1 MLAPDFVPAG
11 KSGRPEELR
20 RSWRL
25 DGEEQMQPLDTRLM
39 LERLKTEEVG
49 ATAGG

>member
-11 KSGRPEELR
+11 KSGRPEEIK

-25 DGEEQMQPLDTRLM
+25 DEEEQMQPLDIRLT
-39 LERLKTEEVG
+39 LEKLKTGELEQHLEV
-49 ATAGG
+49 